1 MPFCTQCGKKL
12 EDGEV
17 CSCQTEIKEAAGQ
30 EEENPVHDAEQAL
43 QTEET
48 AGQSQ
53 PEAKEP
59 EQDLTSAEEP
69 DQDQQSDETTLEGM
83 SEDTV
88 PDQEQPESDD
98 VDEVQEQDTEA
109 GAADQSQLEIE
120 TENQSGPGAEDQSQS
135 EAEAEGGSDS
145 EPETE
150 DQSGPET
157 ETPDQ
162 DQMCG
167 AVQQDQLEAGME
179 FHKHPG
185 AEAIHQG
192 QPGQKGPVP
201 GMPYQGQPGQGGPVP
216 GMPYQGQSGQGVPI
230 PGAPYPG
237 QPVPGMPYQG
247 QPGAGAPYQG
257 QPGPGA
263 PYQGGPIPGMPYQGQ
278 PGPGG
283 PYQGQPG
290 AGAPYPGQPGPGA
303 PYQGGPGA
311 GGPYQ
316 GHMGAGAPY
325 PGGPGA
331 GAPYQGQPGPGPYQ
345 GPYQGYYGQQHHRQ
359 PGAFGAA
366 MSGMW
371 KTFISGLKNPESL
384 KQFTAKGDVKEGML
398 LLGAES
404 VLMALYVL
412 VVVLRT
418 LSGSTS
424 GLGGTIF
431 LMFLSVLIASFGIN
445 IAFAAVFMP
454 IYHGISKQPVSFGQS
469 VCCVAAKTIAVLPF
483 LAGGILFGILSPLL
497 SYMIAGLGVILGY
510 FFFFT
515 GMKGITRASDS
526 QLVYAAFLGF
536 LVNNVI
542 TIVIY
547 AFVILGI
554 GSTVLR
560 YAFGQ
565 FSFLF

>member
-30 EEENPVHDAEQAL
+30 EEENPVHDEEQAL

-53 PEAKEP
+53 PEAEES
-59 EQDLTSAEEP
+59 EQEQISAEEP
-69 DQDQQSDETTLEGM
+69 DQDQQSDETTLESM

-88 PDQEQPESDD
+88 PDQDQTESDD
-98 VDEVQEQDTEA
+98 ADELREQDTEA

-135 EAEAEGGSDS
+135 ESETEGQSQSEAEAEGESDP
-145 EPETE
+145 EP
-150 DQSGPET
+150 
-157 ETPDQ
+157 
-162 DQMCG
+162 
-167 AVQQDQLEAGME
+167 
-179 FHKHPG
+179 
-185 AEAIHQG
+185 EAIHQG

-216 GMPYQGQSGQGVPI
+216 GMPYQGQSGQGVPV
-230 PGAPYPG
+230 PGAPYQG

-263 PYQGGPIPGMPYQGQ
+263 PYQGGP
-278 PGPGG
+278 
-283 PYQGQPG
+283 
-290 AGAPYPGQPGPGA
+290 
-303 PYQGGPGA
+303 GA

-316 GHMGAGAPY
+316 GHMGPGAPY

>member
-1 MPFCTQCGKKL
+1 
-12 EDGEV
+12 
-17 CSCQTEIKEAAGQ
+17 
-30 EEENPVHDAEQAL
+30 
-43 QTEET
+43 
-48 AGQSQ
+48 
-53 PEAKEP
+53 
-59 EQDLTSAEEP
+59 
-69 DQDQQSDETTLEGM
+69 
-83 SEDTV
+83 
-88 PDQEQPESDD
+88 
-98 VDEVQEQDTEA
+98 
-109 GAADQSQLEIE
+109 
-120 TENQSGPGAEDQSQS
+120 
-135 EAEAEGGSDS
+135 
-145 EPETE
+145 
-150 DQSGPET
+150 
-157 ETPDQ
+157 
-162 DQMCG
+162 
-167 AVQQDQLEAGME
+167 
-179 FHKHPG
+179 
-185 AEAIHQG
+185 
-192 QPGQKGPVP
+192 
-201 GMPYQGQPGQGGPVP
+201 
-216 GMPYQGQSGQGVPI
+216 
-230 PGAPYPG
+230 
-237 QPVPGMPYQG
+237 
-247 QPGAGAPYQG
+247 
-257 QPGPGA
+257 
-263 PYQGGPIPGMPYQGQ
+263 
-278 PGPGG
+278 
-283 PYQGQPG
+283 
-290 AGAPYPGQPGPGA
+290 
-303 PYQGGPGA
+303 
-311 GGPYQ
+311 
-316 GHMGAGAPY
+316 
-325 PGGPGA
+325 
-331 GAPYQGQPGPGPYQ
+331 
-345 GPYQGYYGQQHHRQ
+345 
-359 PGAFGAA
+359 

>member
-59 EQDLTSAEEP
+59 EQDLTSAEKP
-69 DQDQQSDETTLEGM
+69 DQDQQSDDITLESM

-88 PDQEQPESDD
+88 PDQDQTESDD
-98 VDEVQEQDTEA
+98 ADEVQEQDTEA

-135 EAEAEGGSDS
+135 EAE
-145 EPETE
+145 TE
-150 DQSGPET
+150 DQSQSEAEAEGESDPE
-157 ETPDQ
+157 P
-162 DQMCG
+162 
-167 AVQQDQLEAGME
+167 
-179 FHKHPG
+179 
-185 AEAIHQG
+185 EAIHQG

-216 GMPYQGQSGQGVPI
+216 GMPYQGQSGQGVPV
-230 PGAPYPG
+230 PGAPYQG

-247 QPGAGAPYQG
+247 Q
-257 QPGPGA
+257 
-263 PYQGGPIPGMPYQGQ
+263 
-278 PGPGG
+278 
-283 PYQGQPG
+283 
-290 AGAPYPGQPGPGA
+290 
-303 PYQGGPGA
+303 
-311 GGPYQ
+311 
-316 GHMGAGAPY
+316 
-325 PGGPGA
+325 PGA

>member
-59 EQDLTSAEEP
+59 EQDLTSAEKP
-69 DQDQQSDETTLEGM
+69 DQDQQSDDITLESM

-88 PDQEQPESDD
+88 PDQDQTESDD
-98 VDEVQEQDTEA
+98 ADEVQEQDTEA
-109 GAADQSQLEIE
+109 GAADQIQLEIE

-135 EAEAEGGSDS
+135 EAE
-145 EPETE
+145 TE
-150 DQSGPET
+150 DQSQSEAEAEGESDPE
-157 ETPDQ
+157 P
-162 DQMCG
+162 
-167 AVQQDQLEAGME
+167 
-179 FHKHPG
+179 
-185 AEAIHQG
+185 EAIHQG

-216 GMPYQGQSGQGVPI
+216 GMPYQGQSGQGVPV
-230 PGAPYPG
+230 PGAPYQG

-278 PGPGG
+278 PVPGG

-316 GHMGAGAPY
+316 GHMGP
-325 PGGPGA
+325 

-371 KTFISGLKNPESL
+371 KTFISGLKNPEAL

-547 AFVILGI
+547 GFVILGI

>member
-59 EQDLTSAEEP
+59 EQDLTSAEKP
-69 DQDQQSDETTLEGM
+69 DQDQQSDDITLESM

-88 PDQEQPESDD
+88 PDQDQTESDD
-98 VDEVQEQDTEA
+98 ADEVQEQDTEA
-109 GAADQSQLEIE
+109 GAADQIQLEIE

-135 EAEAEGGSDS
+135 EAE
-145 EPETE
+145 TE
-150 DQSGPET
+150 DQSQSEAEAEGESDPE
-157 ETPDQ
+157 P
-162 DQMCG
+162 
-167 AVQQDQLEAGME
+167 
-179 FHKHPG
+179 
-185 AEAIHQG
+185 EAIHQG

-216 GMPYQGQSGQGVPI
+216 GMPYQGQSGQGVPV
-230 PGAPYPG
+230 PGAPYQG

-278 PGPGG
+278 PVPGG

-316 GHMGAGAPY
+316 GQMGPGAPY